1 MSTRAPEP
9 GRARPLL
16 GVAGA
21 LVATALDAA
30 LLALALGGVPALLG
44 DRRALALLAI
54 WIASSIALALLR
66 PRMRRAGEGA
76 AEPRGVLLALVL
88 IPLAIPPVSAWTGR
102 IGFGRFPG
110 GAPLHWSGVV
120 LAALGLLLRIAA
132 MMRLGARFSPR
143 LALAADHALEQGG
156 LYAKV
161 RHPGYLGALIANLG
175 AALAFAS
182 LPGVLL
188 VLGLALVLRTRIA
201 HEERML
207 EERFGDEYR
216 AYRSRTGALLPRVR

>member
-54 WIASSIALALLR
+54 WIASSIALAL
-66 PRMRRAGEGA
+66 
-76 AEPRGVLLALVL
+76 VL

-102 IGFGRFPG
+102 IGFGRIPG